1 MNVELDSPSSKVILN
16 DVHQQQPS
24 LFVATEIV
32 EATVEEFFQLP
43 LGRSRVVA
51 LDRRFD
57 QLPQFLLVT

>member
-1 MNVELDSPSSKVILN
+1 MILN

-57 QLPQFLLVT
+57 QLPQFLFVT

>member
-1 MNVELDSPSSKVILN
+1 MNVELDLPSSEVILY

-32 EATVEEFFQLP
+32 EATVEEFLQLS